1 MERESKEMDVG
12 SFSKP
17 KQRSNS
23 RYDASIV
30 LCTVNEI
37 ENLPKLVKQ
46 IDEIVKFSFQYVF
59 VDDGSTDGTREFIED
74 YTRMHSNAKFIFN
87 PFLSSTLIAE
97 YRGMKNSEG
106 RYLIK
111 LDADLQ
117 HPPEII
123 NEIYKKL
130 SQGYEIVVASRFVRD
145 GPRAKRNPAR
155 GLVSR
160 VAESL
165 AKSFLK
171 GARRTSD
178 PLSGYFGVNSKLK
191 LEINEKWRGFKM
203 LLFILS
209 FNPKART
216 IDVPYRFQE
225 RVNGKSKIANGLDFI
240 RIYLTELILA
250 KKIEMNGH

>member
-1 MERESKEMDVG
+1 
-12 SFSKP
+12 
-17 KQRSNS
+17 
-23 RYDASIV
+23 
-30 LCTVNEI
+30 
-37 ENLPKLVKQ
+37 
-46 IDEIVKFSFQYVF
+46 
-59 VDDGSTDGTREFIED
+59 
-74 YTRMHSNAKFIFN
+74 
-87 PFLSSTLIAE
+87 
-97 YRGMKNSEG
+97 MKNAEG

-123 NEIYKKL
+123 NEIYEKL
-130 SQGYEIVVASRFVRD
+130 SKGYEIVVASRFVQD
-145 GPRAKRNPAR
+145 GPRAKRSPAR

-160 VAESL
+160 VAEFL

-178 PLSGYFGVNSKLK
+178 PLSGYFGVTSKLK

-216 IDVPYRFQE
+216 TDVPYRFQE

-250 KKIEMNGH
+250 KKIEMNGN